1 MIILELKDVTKA
13 FRDGEGQ
20 ERVILDR
27 FSLTVTAGEFIAVTG
42 PSGAGKTTLLNI
54 IGSLLPPDSGTVL
67 LEGKDLY
74 GEGLDL
80 PAIRNRR
87 IGFVFQDHRLLP
99 QLTILQN
106 ILLPTLVEGEKATE
120 GQGKRAESLMEYMGI
135 QDLANRY
142 PETVSGGEASRAALC
157 RALIMQPA
165 LLLADEPTGQLDK
178 VHSHRIAALFKQIAA
193 DFGTTVVMVTH
204 SASVAAAADRIVTL
218 DKD

>member
-1 MIILELKDVTKA
+1 MNILELKDITKA

-27 FSLTVTAGEFIAVTG
+27 FSLTVAPGEFIAVTG

-54 IGSLLPPDSGTVL
+54 IGSLLPQDSGTVL

-74 GEGLDL
+74 GGGLDL

-120 GQGKRAESLMEYMGI
+120 EQGKRAESLMEYMGI

-178 VHSHRIAALFKQIAA
+178 IHSHRIAALFKQIAA

-204 SASVAAAADRIVTL
+204 SSSVAAAADRIVTL

>member
-1 MIILELKDVTKA
+1 MDILELKDITKA
-13 FRDGEGQ
+13 FRDGEDR
-20 ERVILDR
+20 ERVILDC
-27 FSLTVTAGEFIAVTG
+27 FNLTVAPGEFIAVTG

-67 LEGKDLY
+67 LEGQDLY
-74 GEGLDL
+74 GRGVDL
-80 PAIRNRR
+80 PTIWNRR

-106 ILLPTLVEGEKATE
+106 ILLPTLVEGEKASE
-120 GQGKRAESLMEYMGI
+120 EQAKRAESLMEYMGI
-135 QDLANRY
+135 KDLANQY

-165 LLLADEPTGQLDK
+165 HLLADEPTGQLDK
-178 VHSHRIAALFKQIAA
+178 VHSHRIATLFKQIAS

>member
-1 MIILELKDVTKA
+1 MNILELKDITKT
-13 FRDGEGQ
+13 FSDGEGR

-27 FSLTVTAGEFIAVTG
+27 FNLTVAPGEFIAVTG

-67 LEGKDLY
+67 LEGQDLY
-74 GEGLDL
+74 GRGMDL

-106 ILLPTLVEGEKATE
+106 ILLPTLIEGEKPSE
-120 GQGKRAESLMEYMGI
+120 EQGMRAKSLMEYMGI
-135 QDLANRY
+135 QDLANQF

-178 VHSHRIAALFKQIAA
+178 VHSHRIASLFKQITA

-204 SASVAAAADRIVTL
+204 SGSVAAAADRIVTL

>member
-1 MIILELKDVTKA
+1 MQNDMNILELKDITKS
-13 FRDGEGQ
+13 FSDGEGRK
-20 ERVILDR
+20 RVILDR
-27 FSLTVTAGEFIAVTG
+27 FNLTVAAGEFIAVTG

-67 LEGKDLY
+67 LEGRDLY
-74 GEGLDL
+74 GKGVDL
-80 PAIRNRR
+80 PAVRNRR

-99 QLTILQN
+99 QLTIRQN
-106 ILLPTLVEGEKATE
+106 ILLPTLVDSDHASEE
-120 GQGKRAESLMEYMGI
+120 QGRRAESLMEYMGI
-135 QDLANRY
+135 RDL
-142 PETVSGGEASRAALC
+142 TVSGGEASRAALC

-204 SASVAAAADRIVTL
+204 SSSVAAAADRIVTL

>member
-1 MIILELKDVTKA
+1 MNILELKDITKS
-13 FRDGEGQ
+13 FSDGEGQ

-27 FSLTVTAGEFIAVTG
+27 FNLTVAAGEFIAVTG

-67 LEGKDLY
+67 LEGRDLY
-74 GEGLDL
+74 GKDVDL

-99 QLTILQN
+99 QLTVLQN
-106 ILLPTLVEGEKATE
+106 ILLPTLVESEKASE
-120 GQGKRAESLMEYMGI
+120 EACQRAESLMEYMGI
-135 QDLANRY
+135 QDLRDHC
-142 PETVSGGEASRAALC
+142 PETISGGEASRAALC
-157 RALIMQPA
+157 RALVMQPV

-178 VHSHRIAALFKQIAA
+178 VHSHRIATLFKQIAA

-204 SASVAAAADRIVTL
+204 SASVAAAADRIITL

>member
-1 MIILELKDVTKA
+1 MNILELKDITKA

-27 FSLTVTAGEFIAVTG
+27 FNLTVAAGEFIAVTG
-42 PSGAGKTTLLNI
+42 PSGAGKTTLLHI

-74 GEGLDL
+74 GGGLDL

-106 ILLPTLVEGEKATE
+106 ILLPTLVEGEKASE
-120 GQGKRAESLMEYMGI
+120 EQGKRAESLMEYMGI
-135 QDLANRY
+135 KDLANRY

-178 VHSHRIAALFKQIAA
+178 VHSHRIATLFKQIAT

-204 SASVAAAADRIVTL
+204 SSSVAAAADRIVTL
-218 DKD
+218 DKG

>member
-1 MIILELKDVTKA
+1 MNILKLKDITKA

-54 IGSLLPPDSGTVL
+54 IGSLLPQDSGTVL

-74 GEGLDL
+74 GGGLDL

-120 GQGKRAESLMEYMGI
+120 EQGKRAESLMEYMGI

-178 VHSHRIAALFKQIAA
+178 IHSHRIAALFKQIAA

-204 SASVAAAADRIVTL
+204 SSSVAAAADRIVTL

>member
-1 MIILELKDVTKA
+1 MNILELKDITKA

-42 PSGAGKTTLLNI
+42 PSGSGKTTLLNI

-74 GEGLDL
+74 GGGLDL

-120 GQGKRAESLMEYMGI
+120 EQGKRAESLMEYMGI
-135 QDLANRY
+135 KELANRY

-178 VHSHRIAALFKQIAA
+178 VHSHRIATLFKQIAA

>member
-1 MIILELKDVTKA
+1 MNILELKDITKS
-13 FRDGEGQ
+13 FSDGEGQ
-20 ERVILDR
+20 ERVILDC
-27 FSLTVTAGEFIAVTG
+27 FNLTVAAGEFIAVTG

-67 LEGKDLY
+67 LEGRDLY
-74 GEGLDL
+74 GKGMDL
-80 PAIRNRR
+80 PVIRNRR

-99 QLTILQN
+99 QLTIRQN
-106 ILLPTLVEGEKATE
+106 ILLPTLVAGEKASDE
-120 GQGKRAESLMEYMGI
+120 QGRRAESLMDYMGI
-135 QDLANRY
+135 QNLADRY
-142 PETVSGGEASRAALC
+142 PETVSGGESSRAALC

-178 VHSHRIAALFKQIAA
+178 VHSQRIATLFKQIAA

-218 DKD
+218 EKD

>member
-1 MIILELKDVTKA
+1 MNILELKDITKA
-13 FRDGEGQ
+13 FRDGDGQ
-20 ERVILDR
+20 ERVILNR
-27 FSLTVTAGEFIAVTG
+27 FNLTVAAGEFIAVTG

-67 LEGKDLY
+67 LEGKNLY
-74 GEGLDL
+74 GGLDL

-106 ILLPTLVEGEKATE
+106 ILRPTLVEGEKASE
-120 GQGKRAESLMEYMGI
+120 EQGKRAESLMEYMGI
-135 QDLANRY
+135 KELANRY

-178 VHSHRIAALFKQIAA
+178 VHSHRIATLFKQIAA

-204 SASVAAAADRIVTL
+204 ASSVAAAADRIFTL

>member
-1 MIILELKDVTKA
+1 MNILELKDVTKA

-27 FSLTVTAGEFIAVTG
+27 FSLTVAAGEFIAVTG

-67 LEGKDLY
+67 MEGKDLY
-74 GEGLDL
+74 GAGLDL

-106 ILLPTLVEGEKATE
+106 ILLPKLVEGEKA
-120 GQGKRAESLMEYMGI
+120 S
-135 QDLANRY
+135 
-142 PETVSGGEASRAALC
+142 
-157 RALIMQPA
+157 
-165 LLLADEPTGQLDK
+165 
-178 VHSHRIAALFKQIAA
+178 
-193 DFGTTVVMVTH
+193 
-204 SASVAAAADRIVTL
+204 
-218 DKD
+218 

>member
-1 MIILELKDVTKA
+1 MNIQKLKDITKA

-27 FSLTVTAGEFIAVTG
+27 FSLTVAPGEFIAVTG

-54 IGSLLPPDSGTVL
+54 IGSLLPQDSGTVL

-74 GEGLDL
+74 GGGLDL

-157 RALIMQPA
+157 RALILQPA

-178 VHSHRIAALFKQIAA
+178 IHSHRIAALFKQIAA

-204 SASVAAAADRIVTL
+204 SSSVAAAADRIVTL